1 MEEYNRL
8 VDRQQ
13 KWMLYLLVFFLLV
26 IAITPYKKVFISIL
40 IGYVA
45 GYYSL
50 RFLSARIKR
59 FAESVVK
66 EGKTRSL
73 GTFIRFGGMAILA
86 LFAAKFPE
94 KIHIPSLAGGLGLA
108 YIVLFVDYSILHLL
122 SERTK
127 VKFDKT
133 KNDSD

>member
-13 KWMLYLLVFFLLV
+13 KWMLYLLVFFLLAIV
-26 IAITPYKKVFISIL
+26 ITPYKKIFMSIL
-40 IGYVA
+40 LGYVA

-50 RFLSARIKR
+50 RFLSARVKR
-59 FAESVVK
+59 FAESVVV
-66 EGKTRSL
+66 EGKARSL
-73 GTFIRFGGMAILA
+73 GTFIRFAGMALLVVLA
-86 LFAAKFPE
+86 TKFPE

-122 SERTK
+122 TERTSTK
-127 VKFDKT
+127 SSES
-133 KNDSD
+133 KND